1 MLKML
6 KTNKNNPGLLKISK
20 NCFQLG
26 TYLNMSGT
34 KTKIIV
40 RKPKS
45 NTLTISVW
53 QKHKKTISDL
63 SVHKLIHKYAFGQIV
78 THHVYVVQA
87 KTKKL
92 ILSVMENSF
101 LFLKRLVELSKEAL
115 FG

>member
-1 MLKML
+1 MLKTL

-26 TYLNMSGT
+26 TYLNMFGT

-87 KTKKL
+87 KTKKANT
-92 ILSVMENSF
+92 IRYGKQ
-101 LFLKRLVELSKEAL
+101 LFILKRLVELSNVVFL
-115 FG
+115 G